1 MKYFDVNPSSQSS
14 AFDGYHETKKSFYS
28 LVKTWIKTI
37 SLVKPPFG
45 FFKEIRNQFVSWA
58 FGIDPWIFFLIFVL
72 KWNNFINFAWQW
84 LILFDRL
91 KGTIAFVVS

>member
-45 FFKEIRNQFVSWA
+45 FFKEIRNQFISWA
-58 FGIDPWIFFLIFVL
+58 FGIDPWIFF
-72 KWNNFINFAWQW
+72 
-84 LILFDRL
+84 
-91 KGTIAFVVS
+91 